1 MSEKTAEADGRGP
14 GARLAG
20 ARENAGLTIFEVAE
34 RLHLDVGSLRA
45 LEADRLEIFGAAV
58 FVRGHLRRYAELLG
72 LPTAE
77 IDAAYAACAHAPDTM
92 PNLRRLATPLAETR
106 TSVAPLQARTAVVG
120 AIVLVLIALVWWAV
134 RTPLAHRS
142 ASRAR
147 AASTEAP
154 PASVAAPPKP
164 SVLPPASAA
173 APVEASVP
181 ATPTSG
187 APPLPSA
194 PSSAVPASSG
204 PPTPASAS
212 PAGTQVRLGLKFSQ
226 DSWAEIYDA
235 RGAKLIYELATA
247 GSERHLSGVAPL
259 RILLG
264 NPEGVTLELD
274 GRNVALGQSGRS
286 APLRFALD
294 GGGRVVEV
302 PAANPSP

>member
-1 MSEKTAEADGRGP
+1 
-14 GARLAG
+14 LAA
-20 ARENAGLTIFEVAE
+20 ARESAGLTIFEVAE

-77 IDAAYAACAHAPDTM
+77 IDAAYAACAHAPATM
-92 PNLRRLATPLAETR
+92 PDLRRLATPLAETR
-106 TSVAPLQARTAVVG
+106 APGAPLQARTAVVG
-120 AIVLVLIALVWWAV
+120 AVVLVLIALVWWAV
-134 RTPLAHRS
+134 RTPLAHRN
-142 ASRAR
+142 ASHPR
-147 AASTEAP
+147 AASAEASPVSAAASPSPSVPP
-154 PASVAAPPKP
+154 PAAAAPP
-164 SVLPPASAA
+164 L
-173 APVEASVP
+173 EASVP
-181 ATPTSG
+181 ATATSGVPLPG
-187 APPLPSA
+187 APPPQ
-194 PSSAVPASSG
+194 
-204 PPTPASAS
+204 ASAS
-212 PAGTQVRLGLKFSQ
+212 AAGTPVRLGLKFSQ

-235 RGAKLIYELATA
+235 SGAKLLYELATA

-259 RILLG
+259 HILLG

-302 PAANPSP
+302 PAADPSP

>member
-1 MSEKTAEADGRGP
+1 MSERTGEADGRGP

-72 LPTAE
+72 LPAAE
-77 IDAAYAACAHAPDTM
+77 IDAAYAACAHAPATM
-92 PNLRRLATPLAETR
+92 PDLRRVATPLAETR
-106 TSVAPLQARTAVVG
+106 APVAPLQARTAVVG
-120 AIVLVLIALVWWAV
+120 AVLLVLIALVWWAV

-142 ASRAR
+142 ASRPR
-147 AASTEAP
+147 AGSTEAP
-154 PASVAAPPKP
+154 LGRAAAVPQSPA
-164 SVLPPASAA
+164 VLPPVPAA
-173 APVEASVP
+173 APIEASAP
-181 ATPTSG
+181 AVTPSG
-187 APPLPSA
+187 APPPS
-194 PSSAVPASSG
+194 V

-212 PAGTQVRLGLKFSQ
+212 PAAAQVRLGLKFSQ
-226 DSWAEIYDA
+226 DSWTEIYDA
-235 RGAKLIYELATA
+235 SGATLFYELATA
-247 GSERHLSGVAPL
+247 GSERHLSGLAPL

-274 GRNVALGQSGRS
+274 GRTVALGQSARS

-294 GGGRVVEV
+294 GGGRVIEV
-302 PAANPSP
+302 PAAKPSP